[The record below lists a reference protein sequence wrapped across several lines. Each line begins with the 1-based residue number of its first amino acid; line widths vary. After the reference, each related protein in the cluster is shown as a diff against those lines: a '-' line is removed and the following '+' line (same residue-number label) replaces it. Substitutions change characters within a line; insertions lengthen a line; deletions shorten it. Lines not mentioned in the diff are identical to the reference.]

1 MCGVSGVL
9 CTVTAALVL
18 AEAGQPLMNDRHAMH
33 RVWHTL
39 EFVGNTIIFVLA
51 GALVGESWSASAH
64 IRWVDFGYLL
74 LMWLLAMAVRGG
86 VLVALWPAMRA
97 LEGARARARGETS
110 RGLRG

>member
-1 MCGVSGVL
+1 M
-9 CTVTAALVL
+9 
-18 AEAGQPLMNDRHAMH
+18 
-33 RVWHTL
+33 
-39 EFVGNTIIFVLA
+39 LA
-51 GALVGESWSASAH
+51 GALVGEAVTLEH
-64 IRWVDFGYLL
+64 IRLGYDIGYLL